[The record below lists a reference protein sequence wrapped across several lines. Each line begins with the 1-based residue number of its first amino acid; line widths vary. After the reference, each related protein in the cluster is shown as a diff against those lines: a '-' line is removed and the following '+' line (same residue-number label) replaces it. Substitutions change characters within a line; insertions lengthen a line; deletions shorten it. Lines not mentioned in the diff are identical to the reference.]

1 MHAEAHVASLEQKH
15 AHLEKIISEEVH
27 RPVPD
32 TVKLARL
39 KREKLRIKEE
49 IGRFV
54 SH

>member
-1 MHAEAHVASLEQKH
+1 MHAEAHVTSLEQKH
-15 AHLEKIISEEVH
+15 AYLEKAISEEIH

-32 TVKLARL
+32 SVKLAKL

>member
-1 MHAEAHVASLEQKH
+1 MHADAHVISLEQKH
-15 AHLEKIISEEVH
+15 AHLEKAISEEIH

-32 TVKLARL
+32 SVKLAKL